1 MSLTLILFLVVD
13 HMAKSWGG
21 GVFGDGEVTGGMTAK
36 L

>member
-1 MSLTLILFLVVD
+1 MCLALFLFLVVD

-21 GVFGDGEVTGGMTAK
+21 GVFGDGGVTGGMTAT